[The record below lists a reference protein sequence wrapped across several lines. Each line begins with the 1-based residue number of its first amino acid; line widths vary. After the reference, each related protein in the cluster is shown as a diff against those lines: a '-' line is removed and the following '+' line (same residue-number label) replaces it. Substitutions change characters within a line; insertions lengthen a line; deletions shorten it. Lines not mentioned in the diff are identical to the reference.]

1 MTPAT
6 QIPGFYR
13 SLERSKYTTDDSGH
27 LLGHLFIRG
36 ASGKMSIKDLKLVV
50 VGDGSV
56 GKTSMLQCF
65 KDNKYDS
72 TDTAQF
78 L

>member
-1 MTPAT
+1 
-6 QIPGFYR
+6 
-13 SLERSKYTTDDSGH
+13 
-27 LLGHLFIRG
+27 
-36 ASGKMSIKDLKLVV
+36 MSIKNVKLVV

-72 TDTAQF
+72 TDTARF
-78 L
+78 CS

>member
-1 MTPAT
+1 
-6 QIPGFYR
+6 
-13 SLERSKYTTDDSGH
+13 
-27 LLGHLFIRG
+27 
-36 ASGKMSIKDLKLVV
+36 MSIKDLKLVV

-78 L
+78 LWLFSIDTDYLIEVNMIKLNQPNLPCN